1 MAVHDIT
8 IQQGA
13 TFAKTLTITDDS
25 DVAIDISNDTFRGQ
39 VRKHYTAT
47 DIQAS
52 FTLAITDGPNGIVSW
67 SISATD
73 TAAMGHGKFYYDIEW
88 VKADGNVV
96 RLLEGIAD
104 TTPEVTR

>member
-25 DVAIDISNDTFRGQ
+25 DVAIDISNDSFRGQ
-39 VRKHYTAT
+39 VRKHHSSTTTEAT
-47 DIQAS
+47 
-52 FTLAITDGPNGIVSW
+52 FTLTVTDGANGIVSW

-73 TAAMGHGKFYYDIEW
+73 TASMGNCKFYYDIEW
-88 VKADGNVV
+88 VKANGNVV

>member
-13 TFAKTLTITDDS
+13 TFAKTFTITDDS
-25 DVAIDISNDTFRGQ
+25 DVAIDISNDSFRGQ

-47 DIQAS
+47 DPQAE

-73 TAAMGHGKFYYDIEW
+73 TAAMGHGKFYYDVEW